1 MAHAA
6 TMEASASALQPPDPR
21 WEPLL
26 GLSCELSVQLPVSH
40 LTVAGFLDLRVKR
53 IVRLEWPVSA
63 DVPVWVNGV
72 QIAWGEFEVLEK
84 SLAVRLTEM
93 L

>member
-1 MAHAA
+1 MTQAA
-6 TMEASASALQPPDPR
+6 TAQELETTGREHDPR

-26 GLSCELSVQLPVSH
+26 GLSCQLSVQLPVSH
-40 LTVAGFLDLRVKR
+40 FTVAGFLNLRIR
-53 IVRLEWPVSA
+53 QIVTLVWPVAA

-84 SLAVRLTEM
+84 SLAVRFTE
-93 L
+93 LL